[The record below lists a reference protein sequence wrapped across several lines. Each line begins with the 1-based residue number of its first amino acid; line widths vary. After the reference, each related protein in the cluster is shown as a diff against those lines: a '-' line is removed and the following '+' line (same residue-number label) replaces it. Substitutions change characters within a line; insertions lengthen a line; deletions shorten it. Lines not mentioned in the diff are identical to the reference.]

1 VAIPYFFGQDQP
13 ENVPR
18 SASKCQTA
26 ELSRLEEESE
36 VIEEGVRSEADAVDI
51 PTKVEG
57 STKPKGVAPTKRYKV
72 DSPTYKI
79 QKQRTSFSEDDYIEM
94 CRLFCGK
101 TRYRLQPDVFHI
113 KGDF

>member
-13 ENVPR
+13 ENAHR
-18 SASKCQTA
+18 SASKCQIA
-26 ELSRLEEESE
+26 ELSSLEEESE
-36 VIEEGVRSEADAVDI
+36 VIEGVRSEADAVDI

-57 STKPKGVAPTKRYKV
+57 STKPQGIAPTKRYKV

-79 QKQRTSFSEDDYIEM
+79 QKQQTSFSEDDYIEM
-94 CRLFCGK
+94 CRLFSDK